1 MNYFLVQ
8 RLSGGFV
15 LALLVSICGLIAF
28 ALQYSLFVGFVFVA
42 YLIVLSTYLN
52 LLGK

>member
-8 RLSGGFV
+8 RLSSGFI
-15 LALLVSICGLIAF
+15 LSILVGACGLIAF
-28 ALQYSLFVGFVFVA
+28 SLQFSLRTGAIFVA
-42 YLIVLSTYLN
+42 YLVVLCTYLN